1 MADCEIPLKQLEVDG
16 EPKVKPSG
24 KFAAFHKFPGLF
36 LNKTKLI
43 ILAVLL
49 LILLIIIIVLAAVLG
64 HEQAKD
70 RRAITRKKH
79 CFIIVLKCYS
89 HIKSWGVEQFVISLV
104 KVRPDFHVTVHC
116 HLNKEIL
123 TSDKFEQSSA
133 VWYLLYTDVIN
144 IVISIRRRYS

>member
-79 CFIIVLKCYS
+79 CL
-89 HIKSWGVEQFVISLV
+89 SL
-104 KVRPDFHVTVHC
+104 C
-116 HLNKEIL
+116 
-123 TSDKFEQSSA
+123 
-133 VWYLLYTDVIN
+133 
-144 IVISIRRRYS
+144 